1 MTFCNKCLNISDYTG
16 YTISDRLRRAGE
28 YCQKG
33 PAGGN
38 DALYEVECGITTL
51 LEKNGCSNC
60 LDGMR
65 AFKMQLESLMK

>member
-1 MTFCNKCLNISDYTG
+1 MNFCDKCLNLSDSTG

-33 PAGGN
+33 PAGGK
-38 DALYEVECGITTL
+38 DALKEVDYGISTL
-51 LEKNGCSNC
+51 LSKGGCSSC

-65 AFKMQLESLMK
+65 AFKRKLESMM